1 MKNFIS
7 VFLVLSVLL
16 IMRCGEEKKE
26 RETGIEKLNTPP
38 FIKSAEII
46 PDAPILGSRVALRID
61 AGDQEGDKITY
72 RVAWFLN
79 DEEIGTGLEF
89 QMTAAKKGDRIFAEI
104 TPSDGKLTGEAL
116 RTPIITIGNTPPR
129 IASARISPDTVLTST
144 GNLTVIGE
152 GIDPDGDSLTWLCYW
167 VLDYSERIADS
178 STTIRLKNLRLKKGS
193 HLTAELYAYDGDT
206 VSHPYLL
213 EIDVVN
219 AHPILAEGL
228 DSIPYKRDSIYF
240 PVPIIDPDGDP
251 ITFEILESPEG
262 LKIDKTKGV
271 IYGSVEDTTAFEIVV
286 RATDREGAYIDA
298 KFTLEPPK

>member
-1 MKNFIS
+1 MKNLMK
-7 VFLVLSVLL
+7 VFLVFSLLL
-16 IMRCGEEKKE
+16 ILRCGDGKKE
-26 RETGIEKLNTPP
+26 GKTGIEKINTPP
-38 FIKSAEII
+38 FIKSAEIV
-46 PDAPILGSRVALRID
+46 PDAPTLGSRVALRID
-61 AGDQEGDKITY
+61 AGDKEGDKITY
-72 RVAWFLN
+72 GVAWFLN
-79 DEEIGTGLEF
+79 DEKIGAGLEF
-89 QMTAAKKGDRIFAEI
+89 QTTAAKKGDRIFAEI
-104 TPSDGKLTGEAL
+104 TPSDGKLTGEAI
-116 RTPIITIGNTPPR
+116 RTPIITIGNTPPK
-129 IASARISPDTVLTST
+129 IVSAKISPDTVLTST

-178 STTIRLKNLRLKKGS
+178 STTISLNTLKLKKGS

-262 LKIDKTKGV
+262 LIIDKTKGV
-271 IYGSVEDTTAFEIVV
+271 IYGSVEDTTAFEIIV
-286 RATDREGAYIDA
+286 RATDKEGAYLDA